1 MYKSRRQAIIKRMI
15 NENHI
20 NNQTDLIDRLKKEN
34 IKVTQAT
41 ISRDI
46 RELNIIKSH
55 DNKGNFYYQIMNDS
69 ALGLK
74 KRTDEERLIHALTDT
89 GVSLTQVEFTNI
101 LTVLPGNG
109 QVIGVLLDSVRI
121 SYTDIVGCIAGDDTI
136 LILSKDQESAEKVNH
151 FLKQYLYLN

>member
-20 NNQTDLIDRLKKEN
+20 NNQTDLIDRLAKEN

-46 RELNIIKSH
+46 RELNIVKNH

-69 ALGLK
+69 ALGIK

-136 LILSKDQESAEKVNH
+136 LILSRDQESAEKVNH

>member
-20 NNQTDLIDRLKKEN
+20 NNQTDLIDRLAKEN
-34 IKVTQAT
+34 IEVTQAT

-46 RELNIIKSH
+46 RELNIVKNH

-69 ALGLK
+69 ALGIK

-136 LILSKDQESAEKVNH
+136 LILSRDQESAEKVNH

>member
-20 NNQTDLIDRLKKEN
+20 NNQTDLIDRLAKEN

-46 RELNIIKSH
+46 RELNIVKNH

-69 ALGLK
+69 ALGIK

-109 QVIGVLLDSVRI
+109 QVIGVLLDSVHI

-136 LILSKDQESAEKVNH
+136 LILSRDQESAEKVNH

>member
-55 DNKGNFYYQIMNDS
+55 DNKGNFYYQIMNNS